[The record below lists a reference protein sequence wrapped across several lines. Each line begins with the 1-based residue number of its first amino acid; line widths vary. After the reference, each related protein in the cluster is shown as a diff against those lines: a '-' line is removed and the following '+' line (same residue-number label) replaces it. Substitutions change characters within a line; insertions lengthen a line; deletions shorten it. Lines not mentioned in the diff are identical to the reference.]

1 MCANNLNVLHFTTKI
16 SIQTVVTFMTAYK
29 YSLYIYH
36 NFFLDNVFS
45 TDRLHFPDITQLF
58 LTPHPNIFFIHIR
71 YFVQRTSGNINFFI
85 RIYDITIYFG

>member
-1 MCANNLNVLHFTTKI
+1 
-16 SIQTVVTFMTAYK
+16 MTAYK

-58 LTPHPNIFFIHIR
+58 LTPHPNIFLYTSDILCKEPQVTLISSLEFMTLQFILGKFHIKR
-71 YFVQRTSGNINFFI
+71 TMYVQEQ
-85 RIYDITIYFG
+85 